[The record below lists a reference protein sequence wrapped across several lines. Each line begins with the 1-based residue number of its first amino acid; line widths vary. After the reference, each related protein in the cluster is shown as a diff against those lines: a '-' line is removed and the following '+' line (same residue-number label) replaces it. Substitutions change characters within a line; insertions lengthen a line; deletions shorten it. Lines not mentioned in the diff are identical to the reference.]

1 MGFLPN
7 PFRRKASAV
16 SPVVVEVLAS
26 QERQAAALRAPPPTT
41 PEGVSGTA
49 NYFGRLLVESN
60 PALRDQSAYGRAG
73 TTEWGEWAEIRRTNP
88 FVSAGIDFVLQPIR
102 DARIDIE
109 AASEVAQPDRVLA
122 QQQADFVRWNL
133 LERLDWPAFLGAA
146 GDTMLSAGF
155 SLFEPLYEAGVSSP
169 YLPGGSGYALKSL
182 EERIP
187 QSLHPNPWVVD
198 EAGNLSGVR
207 QWAPKGGSAQWVD
220 VTLPADRLLLFS
232 WMRQGTNWAGVSA
245 FRAVWYI
252 AGRVMPELLRL
263 VGVTYQREG
272 AGVPVVSAT
281 DAAAVL
287 TPQQRDALATLLANL
302 VYHENANIIMPPGW
316 KLDWVF
322 SPGANKGHV
331 LEAWR
336 QLGIVCLQQVSAQ
349 QLSLG
354 TSDTGSRSVG
364 ETHDARSMAYVK
376 AVVAVLE
383 SIINGVTGEPHAGLV
398 RRLVDANWG
407 PQPAYPKVK
416 LTLKRAQMDPASKAT
431 AVNGAKSAGTLTWT
445 LDDEN
450 ALREELGL
458 APIDEETREEELER
472 RRAMVPT
479 SAQPPGAPTQPG
491 QSDNPAEE
499 ADEGD
504 EGPDAEQEGK
514 EARLSADGFAPR
526 RPLRPAETKLNLA
539 AMSSYLDD
547 ARGDFERRV
556 RPLVVEMLVRAA
568 PAITAAMADG
578 TPDEVA
584 SLPLDTSRL
593 EEAVGQYLT
602 GVRGEGKRQVV
613 REVTKPGAAEALV
626 EKRTDGVARMED
638 QKEDE
643 AAAPEATQ
651 DADEVLDAQQ
661 KALVR
666 RMANRLRAELEA
678 EAIDALRTGGDGA
691 EVVAR
696 TVKRQL
702 DTGAF
707 KSDAGSVITKAF
719 NVGRDEGAR
728 LMGGVTSVEYSA
740 ILDGKQC
747 IPCNSMDG
755 RTAAFGSPEH
765 DAMVPPNR
773 DCAGGGNCRCLLAY
787 VTQEDAP

>member
-7 PFRRKASAV
+7 PFKRRAPAV
-16 SPVVVEVLAS
+16 SPVVAEVLAS
-26 QERQAAALRAPPPTT
+26 EERKALAARNVPTAAA
-41 PEGVSGTA
+41 GVSGTA
-49 NYFGRLLVESN
+49 NFFGRLLVERN
-60 PALRDQSAYGRAG
+60 AALRDQSAYGRAG

-102 DARIDIE
+102 DARVDIE
-109 AASEVAQPDRVLA
+109 AASEVAQPDRRLA

-133 LERLDWPAFLGAA
+133 LERLDWPAFLSGA

-155 SLFEPLYEAGVSSP
+155 SLFEPVFDAGVASP
-169 YLPGGSGYALKSL
+169 YLPGGTGYALRAA

-198 EAGNLSGVR
+198 EAGALVGVR
-207 QWAPKGGSAQWVD
+207 QWAPTGGAARWTD
-220 VTLPADRLLLFS
+220 VTIPAERLLLFS
-232 WMRQGTNWAGVSA
+232 WQRQGTNWAGVSA

-272 AGVPVVSAT
+272 AGVPVATAADKDTPLT
-281 DAAAVL
+281 DA
-287 TPQQRDALATLLANL
+287 QRQELVRLMGNL
-302 VYHENANIIMPPGW
+302 VFHENANIVMPAGW
-316 KLDWVF
+316 SINWVF
-322 SPGANKGHV
+322 SPAANKGHV
-331 LEAWR
+331 LDAWR

-364 ETHDARSMAYVK
+364 ETHDARAMAYVR
-376 AVVAVLE
+376 AVAAVLE
-383 SIINGVTGEPHAGLV
+383 AVLNGVTGEAHAGLV
-398 RRLVDANWG
+398 RRLIDANWG
-407 PQPAYPKVK
+407 PQPAYPRVK
-416 LTLKRAQMDPASKAT
+416 LTLKRAQMDPALKAT
-431 AVNGAKSAGTLTWT
+431 ALATSKTAGTLTWT

-458 APIDEETREEELER
+458 APIDEEAREEELER

-479 SAQPPGAPTQPG
+479 SALPSAGAPSPQPRG
-491 QSDNPAEE
+491 APADGGDEE
-499 ADEGD
+499 D
-504 EGPDAEQEGK
+504 EGPDVEEGGPS
-514 EARLSADGFAPR
+514 ARLSAVGFVPR
-526 RPLRPAETKLNLA
+526 RPLRPAEAKLNLA
-539 AMSSYLDD
+539 AMSSFLDS
-547 ARGDFERRV
+547 AREDFERRV

-584 SLPLDTSRL
+584 TLPLDTARL
-593 EEAVGQYLT
+593 EEAVGQYLAT
-602 GVRGEGKRQVV
+602 TRGEGKRQVA

-626 EKRTDGVARMED
+626 EKRSDGVARMED

-643 AAAPEATQ
+643 AVPEATQ
-651 DADEVLDAQQ
+651 DADEVMDAQQ

-696 TVKRQL
+696 TVRRQL

-707 KSDAGSVITKAF
+707 KADAGSVITKAF
-719 NVGRDEGAR
+719 NIGRDEGAR

-755 RTAAFGSPEH
+755 KTAAFGSAEH

-787 VTQEDAP
+787 VTREDAP